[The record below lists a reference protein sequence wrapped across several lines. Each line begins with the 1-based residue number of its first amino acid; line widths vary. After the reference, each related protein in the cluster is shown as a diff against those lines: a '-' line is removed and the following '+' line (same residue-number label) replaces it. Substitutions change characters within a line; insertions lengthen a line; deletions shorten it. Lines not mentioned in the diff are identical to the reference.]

1 MSVETPNEGAD
12 MYSLPMIAV
21 RDVRASGRW
30 YGQLLACRV
39 DDVADDFGRV
49 ASGESVVLLLHS
61 WDAEEHAAWTR
72 NAGAVVGNGFV
83 LWLVVEE
90 FDKVYTRARALG
102 AEILVEPHENAEDGV
117 REFTLRDPDGYAV
130 AIIESSARA

>member
-1 MSVETPNEGAD
+1 
-12 MYSLPMIAV
+12 MYSLQMIAV
-21 RDVRASGRW
+21 RNVRASGQW
-30 YGQLLACRV
+30 YSQLLACRA

-49 ASGESVVLLLHS
+49 ASGERVLLLLHA
-61 WDAEEHAAWTR
+61 WDAEEHGAWTG

-90 FDKVYTRARALG
+90 FDQVYARARALA